1 MTEATVTEPLAPLPD
16 GGEQLEGNLPMA
28 VAAGLAAAVV
38 GALVWGLFVYVTN
51 YELGIIAIV
60 VGAVVGWAVR
70 KAGGR
75 ADKRFGLIGAVCAAL
90 GWALGTLL
98 CDLALVAKDAGVSFG
113 DAIAR
118 LGAGGSI
125 EAALQSSSAIDLLFL
140 AIAVWEGYKFAK
152 RR

>member
-16 GGEQLEGNLPMA
+16 GGEELEGNLAMA

-38 GALVWGLFVYVTN
+38 GALVWGIFVYATN
-51 YELGIIAIV
+51 YELGIIAVV

-75 ADKRFGLIGAVCAAL
+75 PDKRFGLIGAVCAAL

-118 LGAGGSI
+118 LGAAGSI
-125 EAALQSSSAIDLLFL
+125 AAALQSSSAIDLLFL